1 MEMIPFSSV
10 SVVQNYFKFE
20 KTKRYYGAPVHL
32 SEKDMHV
39 KIEFILRR
47 CLHRSKTGRWK
58 PLGQCKVVV
67 FGGGMVVS
75 VGWYEGREG
84 GDEGRRKAIKV
95 GEKERRMEG
104 GW

>member
-20 KTKRYYGAPVHL
+20 KTKRYYGDPVHL

-39 KIEFILRR
+39 KIEFILRK

-67 FGGGMVVS
+67 FGGGVWKFLPLHIFCLHTHPQV
-75 VGWYEGREG
+75 
-84 GDEGRRKAIKV
+84 KIFP
-95 GEKERRMEG
+95 
-104 GW
+104 